1 MLRPK
6 LVIRQ
11 RTVAAIAAP
20 LALVLSMSIS
30 HQAMAAC
37 SGLPTTAGNDTLIC
51 DDANGAINALGGNDK
66 VTINDGATITG
77 TTTGDI
83 GNDLIVMNGGTA
95 GNLVGGNAVG
105 SAADTDRIFIFGGD
119 LPNAEVQTGAG
130 VSPFVFFMGG
140 TLTDGSI
147 EVRRGSQNAVVVF
160 DGGTLEGELE
170 FQGASGP
177 QGIPVNPTIYFR
189 SGTFTGEL
197 EDGAD
202 NGTFTFDP
210 INSKDAATFQTL
222 ANAAANGGD
231 ASLSTSALNTLIGSG
246 PGGAPANPDAAHVM
260 IINAPEIEMGAG
272 NDTVNFIGAV
282 NVGDDHNLEL
292 NGDNGE
298 ASEFDGGD
306 GIDTMN
312 VAGGSFMELGE
323 VELFEKLN
331 VLGGSTLVLEE
342 EEYEFGDSGMS
353 PADAGIHVD
362 GSSVL
367 WFTGAE
373 EVETPHIQIDGPNGA
388 AAPLKVS
395 EQYAAFDP
403 GGILMFGAMPAGGG
417 DDDDD
422 EEAGGPVNV
431 ELEIGP
437 NTIVN
442 GGTMGTLNG
451 IAGDKVTVVGGGY
464 LSNNGNLVIDTQL
477 GGSNSITDR
486 FDFDPTQAV
495 DGLTTIYVNNAGG
508 TGAIT
513 GHGANDGIVVVTGPD
528 GFGPTGAFQL
538 GVNLTG
544 RREVLAGA
552 FSYQA
557 VTSGTT
563 VRLQSDILD
572 QVPAYATASSATQRF
587 SSTGLGTL
595 YKRLG
600 EVRLG
605 LANDRT
611 FAGGAGS
618 MWARGLYGDYD
629 VDPSVGYGFSQKSD
643 GVLMGVDG
651 TVGTEGGGRMIFG
664 VFGGYGSSDID
675 VAATIWGQNSTSKI
689 DLSGWSVGGYG
700 TYWENGRPGTGYY
713 FDGVVKADILD
724 YDMTSAGRS
733 TSASTDGYAA
743 TISGETGYGFGLGGN
758 LSLQP
763 QAQLSYTTVSI
774 SNYTDSYNLSVGN
787 GTAESLVGRA
797 SLQLQGNYGSVNSGV
812 FAPYVIASVLSEFLG
827 DNETVIAG
835 TPFQS
840 DMGLTWF
847 EAGGGVTAELSKS
860 ISLYGSAEY
869 SFGDVEGWGGTGGV
883 KARW

>member
-1 MLRPK
+1 MLRPNWF
-6 LVIRQ
+6 VAQ
-11 RTVAAIAAP
+11 RCVGAVVAP

-37 SGLPTTAGNDTLIC
+37 SFNPGPAATAGSDTIVC
-51 DDANGAINALGGNDK
+51 NDANGAINALGGNDIIS
-66 VTINDGATITG
+66 INGGATITG

-83 GNDLIVMNGGTA
+83 GDDLIVMNGGTA

-105 SAADTDRIFIFGGD
+105 SAADTDRIFIFGGN

-140 TLTDGSI
+140 TLTGGSI

-170 FQGASGP
+170 FQAASGP
-177 QGIPVNPTIYFR
+177 QGIPLNPTIYFR

-210 INSKDAATFQTL
+210 INSKNAATFQTL

-246 PGGAPANPDAAHVM
+246 PGGAPANPNAGHVM
-260 IINAPEIEMGAG
+260 IVNAPEIEMGAG

-312 VAGGSFMELGE
+312 VANGSFMELGE

-342 EEYEFGDSGMS
+342 EEYAFGDSGMS

-373 EVETPHIQIDGPNGA
+373 KVETPHIQIDGPNGT

-403 GGILMFGAMPAGGG
+403 GGILMFGATPAG

-422 EEAGGPVNV
+422 GGEAGPVETLV
-431 ELEIGP
+431 KIGP
-437 NTIVN
+437 NTIIN
-442 GGTMGTLNG
+442 AGTMGTLNG
-451 IAGDKVTVVGGGY
+451 IAGDTVTINGGGY
-464 LSNNGNLVIDTQL
+464 VSNNGKLVLDTEL
-477 GGSNSITDR
+477 GDSSSLTDK
-486 FDFDPTQAV
+486 FVFENMVA
-495 DGLTTIYVNNAGG
+495 GLTTIYVNNAGG
-508 TGAIT
+508 QGAFT
-513 GHGANDGIVVVTGPD
+513 GHGATDGIVIVEAPGTFAPSG
-528 GFGPTGAFQL
+528 TFQL

-552 FSYQA
+552 FSYQL
-557 VTSGTT
+557 VTDATT
-563 VRLQSDILD
+563 ARLQSDILD
-572 QVPAYATASSATQRF
+572 QVPTYATATSVAQRF
-587 SSTGLGTL
+587 ASSGLGTL

-605 LANDRT
+605 LANDRELS
-611 FAGGAGS
+611 GGGS
-618 MWARGLYGDYD
+618 VWARGLYGDYD
-629 VDPSVGYGFSQKSD
+629 VDPKTGYAFSQRND
-643 GVLMGVDG
+643 GVLMGADAV
-651 TVGTEGGGRMIFG
+651 VKTEGGRTIFG
-664 VFGGYGSSDID
+664 LFGGYGTADAD
-675 VAATIWGQNSTSKI
+675 VTATIWGVNSVSNI
-689 DLSGWSVGGYG
+689 DLSAWSFGGYG
-700 TYWENGRPGTGYY
+700 TYYENGRAGTGYY
-713 FDGVVKADILD
+713 FDAVAKADILD
-724 YDMTSAGRS
+724 FQMTSAARS
-733 TSASTDGYAA
+733 TSASTNGYAA
-743 TISGETGYGFGLGGN
+743 TISGETGYGFAVGSN
-758 LSLQP
+758 VTLQP
-763 QAQLSYTTVSI
+763 QAQLSYTSVSP
-774 SNYTDSYNLSVGN
+774 SNYTDSYGMDVGN
-787 GTAESLVGRA
+787 ATGESLVGRA
-797 SLQLQGNYGSVNSGV
+797 SLQLQGNYGSGSSGR

-827 DNETVIAG
+827 DNETIIGG

-847 EAGGGVTAELSKS
+847 EAGGGLTAELSNS
-860 ISLYGSAEY
+860 VSLYGSADY